1 MSSPFIAQIMLFGG
15 TFAPRGW
22 ALCYGQI
29 VSIAQNTAL
38 FSLVG
43 TMYGGNGQTTF
54 GLPDLRGRVPIGQG
68 QGPGLSMYYVGEMAG
83 TENTTLI
90 TSNMPAHTHPATATV
105 KSSDQAA
112 TDTLPT
118 GNYLADGN
126 QYSASQ
132 NSTMKSDMVAVTV
145 SPAGSNSPFST
156 MQPFLVMNYVIAL
169 QGIYPSRS

>member
-1 MSSPFIAQIMLFGG
+1 MASPFLAQIMIFGG
-15 TFAPRGW
+15 NFAPRGW
-22 ALCYGQI
+22 AYCAGQLI
-29 VSIAQNTAL
+29 SISQNTAL
-38 FSLVG
+38 FSLLG

-54 GLPDLRGRVPIGQG
+54 GLPDLRGRVPVGEG
-68 QGPGLSMYYVGEMAG
+68 QGPGLSPYTIGEMAG

-145 SPAGSNSPFST
+145 SPAGSNLPFST